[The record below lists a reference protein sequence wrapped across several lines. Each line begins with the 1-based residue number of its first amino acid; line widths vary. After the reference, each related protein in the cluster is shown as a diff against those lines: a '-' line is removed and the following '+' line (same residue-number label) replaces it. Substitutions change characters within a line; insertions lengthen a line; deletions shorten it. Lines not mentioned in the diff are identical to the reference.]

1 MQRDFCPGG
10 SLAVKGGDDVI
21 PGINGVIGAF
31 EKAALPIIFTRDWHP
46 PDHISF
52 TSKGGIWP
60 PHCVQGTSGAEFHP
74 SLEIPRG
81 AVVISKG
88 DDPHAEAYSGFEG
101 TDLEAR
107 LRELKVDE
115 IFLCGLTTD
124 YCVKESTLDA
134 LHAGFSVNVVQ
145 DCIRAVNVEPEDGDR
160 AISAMRR
167 AGASL
172 TTSTAVIKK
181 LAGTQQ

>member
-46 PDHISF
+46 PDHISI

-81 AVVISKG
+81 AVVIS
-88 DDPHAEAYSGFEG
+88 
-101 TDLEAR
+101 
-107 LRELKVDE
+107 
-115 IFLCGLTTD
+115 
-124 YCVKESTLDA
+124 
-134 LHAGFSVNVVQ
+134 
-145 DCIRAVNVEPEDGDR
+145 
-160 AISAMRR
+160 
-167 AGASL
+167 
-172 TTSTAVIKK
+172 
-181 LAGTQQ
+181 